1 MPGSIRVALCCASV
15 CLATAAFAGDR
26 TTYTYD
32 ALGRLK
38 MLQYSDGG
46 PANGAQIQYSYD
58 ATGNRTQYIVSGS
71 TSSGG
76 LTIAPF
82 GSTANQ
88 TSTGVALGVHVSGP
102 NSPQGAVTFTENG
115 TYLGSAMVQGGDASI
130 ILEGFALGTHAITV
144 SYSGD
149 ANNPPYSYTFTIK
162 VQNLSW
168 LPAVLDILLSD

>member
-1 MPGSIRVALCCASV
+1 MIRLTGVALCCASL
-15 CLATAAFAGDR
+15 CLGSHAFAADT

-38 MLQYSDGG
+38 KLEFQGG
-46 PANGAQIQYSYD
+46 PAGGAQVEYKYD
-58 ATGNRTQYIVSGS
+58 ATGNRTQYVVSGS

-82 GSTANQ
+82 GGTANQ
-88 TSTGVALGVHVSGP
+88 TNTGVVLGVHVSGP
-102 NSPQGAVTFTENG
+102 NSPSGTVTFTENG
-115 TYLGSAMVQGGDASI
+115 AFLGSTVVQGGDASI
-130 ILEGFALGTHAITV
+130 ILEGFALGTHTITV

-162 VQNLSW
+162 VQNLGW
-168 LPAVLDILLSD
+168 LPGVLELLLSD